1 MKDILA
7 KLAAINSKPLTES
20 VQLVTELSKN
30 TLGSYV
36 KKADNARAEH
46 SARAETFGYND
57 HGDKEFNKAEKRGA
71 GVRKAVDKLVKD
83 DVQVDETWETD
94 KGSYKP
100 MTKKAS
106 AEFEKEKARISASEK
121 KGRDE
126 NDRHIA
132 NGTIKPDFPKGNPF
146 HKKVGEAAGATKFG
160 VFMSGGSVGEK
171 NDAPKKTFDSKE
183 EAIAFAKRRNSQ
195 LTPGERGYYKMKY
208 TVRPVK
214 AEPVDEAK
222 NTPWPKNQA
231 LKKPMTDADHK
242 AWQQQQKDEKKAA
255 SLARKKANESTGEL
269 DEAPSLA
276 SMNRAAE
283 YEWHREHSKPQ
294 QGRQFFKPDTRK
306 AYIAHKE
313 TGEKVG
319 DAHND
324 FMSAQKARAA
334 MPDAHNYKLV
344 KEDGTDID
352 EATAKAPGL
361 DHVYPDNKKG
371 VLEYLQH
378 GYNPRF
384 LKDLDLATC
393 EIHPD
398 PQVRGV
404 WAVDSM
410 ASGYRCIIYLA
421 GYPTPY
427 GDIRERSD
435 NEEGGFPMSMMK
447 QMVTNDRLNPQLMQQ
462 WVKRGGLQKEDM
474 AKLVKHYNY
483 INSIDESSYSPPSKD
498 QPDPHDQDDP
508 APMITKESKVR
519 KTFKVVLEGATLN
532 LNDSGLAKV
541 LRRFPH
547 ETSKFK
553 AGEDLDDH
561 LFDALYDH
569 YLHSGEMPYGTAKAR
584 DGDPYEWV
592 TQKLDAELAYDT
604 GLTESGSTVNPELQ
618 AILKKYP
625 HEAKQFEEFGEL
637 DDGPMYEEFF
647 DHYLNAG
654 EMPYGVAKARTGDP
668 VQWVAQ
674 RLEQDL
680 GLNPEN
686 PDPGYM
692 DSAEEL
698 SSHERYEPPMEGMG
712 GDIMPAESIGED
724 SLDPTPDAGT
734 VIVEGL
740 EKVIANILKDAGFDE
755 GLDFFFENGLVVIG
769 KSTAVAV
776 MNVLRSNPQ
785 IKSHPKIEGIDFE
798 EVRIGFGDSKELGEG
813 LADDFAA
820 MANGMKNKDGSQR
833 FNARIVTPQQK
844 QDERAA
850 LDAKRAADAAARPPV
865 APGPDTTNNGSFGD
879 NRGYGQGRYMGD
891 SKINK
896 GNMLNESKA
905 KTRQQKVDCPE
916 CNGTG
921 EVPKKSYNNMQ
932 AETCSHCGGSGKVN
946 PKVNEDA
953 NMNLSVSGTDD
964 VLAVLRKL
972 SGLDDTP
979 AMGGMDAAPEDD
991 MMGMEPQASEPSMRD
1006 MMGMM
1011 DEPAEDPAMDAEPEM
1026 GDEPELAPEVPS
1038 EEPSGDME
1046 MSAPEPEVE
1055 VEEDYA
1061 NEPHEKILPGY
1072 GTARGDKDGQGRR
1085 YPMTN
1090 PGNNPMANESKTAQL
1105 MRDYQTML
1113 KGMKAK

>member
-1 MKDILA
+1 LQIKENSMKNILA
-7 KLAAINSKPLTES
+7 KLASFETPAKTVLTEES
-20 VQLVTELSKN
+20 
-30 TLGSYV
+30 TLGQVKNGNLFGTYDEK
-36 KKADNARAEH
+36 KKAEAKAKKEKEQAAKKEKKQATTESEDNDRPAFGKRDWDAE
-46 SARAETFGYND
+46 SE
-57 HGDKEFNKAEKRGA
+57 DKPHDKFLAYKAKGGKLSRKQWEEDKSNGA
-71 GVRKAVDKLVKD
+71 D
-83 DVQVDETWETD
+83 DVNE
-94 KGSYKP
+94 S
-100 MTKKAS
+100 
-106 AEFEKEKARISASEK
+106 
-121 KGRDE
+121 
-126 NDRHIA
+126 
-132 NGTIKPDFPKGNPF
+132 
-146 HKKVGEAAGATKFG
+146 AGATKFG
-160 VFMSGGSVGEK
+160 VYMSGGSVGEK

-269 DEAPSLA
+269 DEAVQDLTKIPTERL
-276 SMNRAAE
+276 
-283 YEWHREHSKPQ
+283 
-294 QGRQFFKPDTRK
+294 K
-306 AYIAHKE
+306 AYIAKHSGGGVPTFGTGGQIKRAQAELKRRGEVVKEEQVDEAPSAAALGKAAEDEFNNQFSPRASRSQTPATSSRKVYIVSKTSGKKVGGPYPDFRVAQSARAKMQDAENYSLIKE
-313 TGEKVG
+313 TKT
-319 DAHND
+319 
-324 FMSAQKARAA
+324 R
-334 MPDAHNYKLV
+334 KL
-344 KEDGTDID
+344 
-352 EATAKAPGL
+352 
-361 DHVYPDNKKG
+361 
-371 VLEYLQH
+371 
-378 GYNPRF
+378 
-384 LKDLDLATC
+384 
-393 EIHPD
+393 
-398 PQVRGV
+398 
-404 WAVDSM
+404 
-410 ASGYRCIIYLA
+410 
-421 GYPTPY
+421 
-427 GDIRERSD
+427 
-435 NEEGGFPMSMMK
+435 
-447 QMVTNDRLNPQLMQQ
+447 
-462 WVKRGGLQKEDM
+462 
-474 AKLVKHYNY
+474 
-483 INSIDESSYSPPSKD
+483 
-498 QPDPHDQDDP
+498 
-508 APMITKESKVR
+508 
-519 KTFKVVLEGATLN
+519 FKVIVEGVQFN
-532 LNDSGLAKV
+532 VSDSGLAKV

-547 ETSKFK
+547 ETAKFK
-553 AGEDLDDH
+553 EGGDLADH
-561 LFDALYDH
+561 LYDALYDH
-569 YLHSGEMPYGTAKAR
+569 YCNNGEMPYGTMKAR

-592 TQKLDAELAYDT
+592 TQRLDRELSKL
-604 GLTESGSTVNPELQ
+604 GLDESDGNVNPELQ

-647 DHYLNAG
+647 DHYLHAG

-668 VQWVAQ
+668 VQWVAKQ
-674 RLEQDL
+674 LEQDL

-712 GDIMPAESIGED
+712 GDMMPQESIGED
-724 SLDPTPDAGT
+724 SLDPTPDDGT

-740 EKVIANILKDAGFDE
+740 EKVVSNILTDAGFDE

-776 MNVLRSNPQ
+776 MNLLRSNPQ
-785 IKSHPKIEGIDFE
+785 ISSQPTIESMDGE
-798 EVRIGFGDSKELGEG
+798 EVRISFGGAKELGEG

-820 MANGMKNKDGSQR
+820 MANNMKNPDGSKR
-833 FNARIVTPQQK
+833 FATARVVTPQQK

-921 EVPKKSYNNMQ
+921 KEEKKSYNNMQ
-932 AETCSHCGGSGKVN
+932 AQTCSHCGGSGKVN

-972 SGLDDTP
+972 SGLDDAQP

-991 MMGMEPQASEPSMRD
+991 MMGMDEPQAAEPSMRD

-1011 DEPAEDPAMDAEPEM
+1011 DGPSEDPAMDAEPEM
-1026 GDEPELAPEVPS
+1026 GAEPELAPEVPS
-1038 EEPSGDME
+1038 EEPAGDME
-1046 MSAPEPEVE
+1046 MSAEPEVE